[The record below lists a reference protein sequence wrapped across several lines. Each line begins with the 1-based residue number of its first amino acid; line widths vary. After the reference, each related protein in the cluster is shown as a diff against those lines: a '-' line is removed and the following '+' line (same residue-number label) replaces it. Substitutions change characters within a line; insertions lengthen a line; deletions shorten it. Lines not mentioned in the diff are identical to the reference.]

1 MKIIKCISVSLIV
14 LSAVAALTSMTG
26 VSLLSAEDFAS
37 REQVAYESLGEPQN
51 YDPDKFA
58 LDANRGELRK
68 EYFGIKLADLKT
80 DSNGHFVMTEE
91 QRDLFIRNILGK
103 HMCSLQW
110 ISWKQFGSVIIS
122 QDSDTGIVFIKGGQ
136 KSKTNSD
143 YLEIDGTLTV
153 ISPLH
158 LRFEGEITTVIV
170 FLFAITAGKGLLEH
184 IGTDQSQQ
192 HKGNPVVEGLNGIG
206 KESSQKEANQR
217 HQGLKTA
224 KPDATGGHS
233 LSVGLFHAKALAHGH
248 SKGIH
253 AQAHCQ
259 KQQLHKTHKKT
270 SVPFQRGS
278 TP

>member
-1 MKIIKCISVSLIV
+1 MNMKHVKTVSVILIV
-14 LSAVAALTSMTG
+14 VFVFSALTAFTG
-26 VSLLSAEDFAS
+26 LGLMSAEDFAN
-37 REQVAYESLGEPQN
+37 REQIAYQASEGPQN

-80 DSNGHFVMTEE
+80 DSKGHFVMTEE

-110 ISWKQFGSVIIS
+110 ISWKQFGSVTIS

-158 LRFEGEITTVIV
+158 LRFKGEITTCVYHINNGKPV
-170 FLFAITAGKGLLEH
+170 KRKGTYNFTVAGQRRYWRMQEM
-184 IGTDQSQQ
+184 T
-192 HKGNPVVEGLNGIG
+192 NPDDPCCDYVDIYF
-206 KESSQKEANQR
+206 
-217 HQGLKTA
+217 
-224 KPDATGGHS
+224 D
-233 LSVGLFHAKALAHGH
+233 
-248 SKGIH
+248 
-253 AQAHCQ
+253 
-259 KQQLHKTHKKT
+259 
-270 SVPFQRGS
+270 
-278 TP
+278 